1 MVYNSLDTFSPTKP
15 IQIVLKVV
23 ITITVSVF
31 IGGAVTGYWLTA
43 IGFTVFEPWFLLFF
57 SVALASS
64 LLGATGT
71 ALLLTSTR

>member
-1 MVYNSLDTFSPTKP
+1 MAHNRLGGFSPTKP

-31 IGGAVTGYWLTA
+31 IGGAVTGYWLTPTES
-43 IGFTVFEPWFLLFF
+43 TVFEPWFLLFF

-64 LLGATGT
+64 LLGAIGT
-71 ALLLTSTR
+71 ALLLTSAR

>member
-1 MVYNSLDTFSPTKP
+1 MAHNRLGGFSPTKP

-31 IGGAVTGYWLTA
+31 IGGTVTGYWLDPV
-43 IGFTVFEPWFLLFF
+43 GFTVFEPWFLLFF

-64 LLGATGT
+64 LFGAIGT

>member
-1 MVYNSLDTFSPTKP
+1 MAYNRPNGFSPTKT

-31 IGGAVTGYWLTA
+31 IGGSITGYWLDPV
-43 IGFTVFEPWFLLFF
+43 GFTVFEPWFLLFF

-64 LLGATGT
+64 LLGAIGT

>member
-1 MVYNSLDTFSPTKP
+1 MVYNQLDAFSPTKP
-15 IQIVLKVV
+15 IQIVLTVV

-31 IGGAVTGYWLTA
+31 VGGAVTGYWLTP

-64 LLGATGT
+64 LLGAIGT